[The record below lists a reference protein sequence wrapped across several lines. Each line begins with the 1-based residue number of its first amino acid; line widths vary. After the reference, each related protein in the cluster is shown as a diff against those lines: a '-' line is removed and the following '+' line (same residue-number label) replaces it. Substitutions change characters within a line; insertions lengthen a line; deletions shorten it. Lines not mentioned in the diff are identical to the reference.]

1 MQWASAGERI
11 CSYMLED
18 HTGNWGLDLNQWD
31 WVPGVGVIAL
41 LEYGRPEGREAVRSK
56 LLQWVERNG
65 SKAASARV
73 INAMAPFAV
82 YPDLYRE
89 TGEEALRDAVV
100 RTADW
105 MIGEAPRTREGA
117 FEHTVTENV
126 SFPEQVWA
134 DTVFMAVLFLARA
147 ARLTGSEAYAREA
160 VHQVDLHLR
169 LLQDEATGAL
179 FHGWNSGEGSHM
191 SAARWTRANAWIAA
205 AVPMIHKELAGLA
218 SLTDESLGRYRRLMR
233 ALAGYQRPGGLWT
246 TVLDRPD
253 FYEETS
259 GSAGIACGML
269 LGIRAGL
276 LEPELR
282 TAADRALPAVLDRVA
297 ENGEVRGVSG
307 GTPVME
313 SVEAYGRIP
322 CHPTLYGQGLALM
335 LVAAEEEAEREQR

>member
-1 MQWASAGERI
+1 MNRERAAERVWGFMQ
-11 CSYMLED
+11 ED
-18 HTGNWGLDLNQWD
+18 HTGHWGMDLHQWD
-31 WVPGVGVIAL
+31 WVPGVGVIAQ
-41 LEYGRPEGREAVRSK
+41 LEYGQSSGRKEVLDGLEDWVR
-56 LLQWVERNG
+56 RNG
-65 SKAASARV
+65 AKAARARV
-73 INAMAPFAV
+73 INAMAPFAI
-82 YPDLYRE
+82 YPELYRL
-89 TGEEALRDAVV
+89 TGDPSLKEAAV

-105 MIGEAPRTREGA
+105 MVGEAPRTREGA

-134 DTVFMAVLFLARA
+134 DTVFMAVLFLART

-160 VHQVDLHLR
+160 AAQVDLHLK
-169 LLQDEATGAL
+169 LLQDEATGLL

-205 AVPMIHKELAGLA
+205 AVPMIRLELEGLA
-218 SLTDESLGRYRRLMR
+218 EWAEESTRRYRRLME
-233 ALAGYQRPGGLWT
+233 ALAGCQGAGGLWS

-259 GSAGIACGML
+259 GSAGIAYGML
-269 LGIRAGL
+269 QGIRAGL

-282 TAADRALPAVLDRVA
+282 SSADRALAAVLSRIA
-297 ENGEVRGVSG
+297 ETGEVRGVSG

-322 CHPTLYGQGLALM
+322 CFPTLYGQGLALM
-335 LVAAEEEAEREQR
+335 LLSAAGES